1 MTNCLLG
8 LVQANTRSKK
18 RPPENN
24 LTIPYVMEE
33 IESDQSEPEHEIFE
47 DQKIKLETVDCAQ
60 EETITTEP
68 EIVSSPYVEIE
79 AMEVR

>member
-1 MTNCLLG
+1 
-8 LVQANTRSKK
+8 
-18 RPPENN
+18 
-24 LTIPYVMEE
+24 MEE